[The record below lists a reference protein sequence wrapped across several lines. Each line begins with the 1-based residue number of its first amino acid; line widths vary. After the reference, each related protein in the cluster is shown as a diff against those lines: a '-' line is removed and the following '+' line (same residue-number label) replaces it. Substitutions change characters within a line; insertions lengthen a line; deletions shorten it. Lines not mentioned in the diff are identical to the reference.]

1 MEFVLSVSALQVG
14 SSDTY
19 PYSLLSVPR
28 VRVQA
33 DSLMLPVLDCR
44 QLRARGSNEETEGSL
59 SPLLD
64 FCPQRRRRQLVV
76 VQFVFG
82 AQVARTPSQKM
93 KWCYGN
99 GATTISSATVA
110 TATPQQTSRK
120 RISLAGLR
128 PWTGGGCISQLAA
141 GVGGAG
147 PHGRPHCGHSLPGS
161 ASVPLGTSA
170 GLCFLVYSVRPAGS
184 HGDLSTA
191 ASAVPGAVPSTLP
204 TLPNVPELAWTL
216 RAFFAT
222 ERGSE
227 NYERLGTSDHCAQDR
242 ALGSEGQSLSS

>member
-1 MEFVLSVSALQVG
+1 MEFVLSINALQVG

-19 PYSLLSVPR
+19 PSSLLSVPR

-33 DSLMLPVLDCR
+33 DSLMLPVLGCR

-64 FCPQRRRRQLVV
+64 FCPQRRRRQPVV
-76 VQFVFG
+76 VQFAFG

-110 TATPQQTSRK
+110 TATPQQTSR
-120 RISLAGLR
+120 RQISLAGLK

-147 PHGRPHCGHSLPGS
+147 PHGRRRLCGHSLPGS

-184 HGDLSTA
+184 RDDLSTA
-191 ASAVPGAVPSTLP
+191 PSAVPGA
-204 TLPNVPELAWTL
+204 
-216 RAFFAT
+216 
-222 ERGSE
+222 
-227 NYERLGTSDHCAQDR
+227 
-242 ALGSEGQSLSS
+242 